1 MGLAMMLLVSGIC
14 LYTAYRILQTYTL
27 HSRTVKI
34 SEFGDL
40 CGLLLGTGSITPSSE
55 ETVELCRTGAQ
66 SRPSYQCYGYGFIES
81 GSGSSISSE
90 YGSGSRILITKN

>member
-55 ETVELCRTGAQ
+55 ENVEICRTGAH
-66 SRPSYQCYGYGFIES
+66 SRPSYQCCGYGSRVLMTKKWKKYS
-81 GSGSSISSE
+81 GRQKI
-90 YGSGSRILITKN
+90 INFFKK

>member
-27 HSRTVKI
+27 HSRIVKI

-40 CGLLLGTGSITPSSE
+40 CGLLLGTGSIKPSSK
-55 ETVELCRTGAQ
+55 ETVEMCRTGAVLLSSVADPDSLNRDPDSALQ
-66 SRPSYQCYGYGFIES
+66 VNPDPDPGFC
-81 GSGSSISSE
+81 
-90 YGSGSRILITKN
+90 